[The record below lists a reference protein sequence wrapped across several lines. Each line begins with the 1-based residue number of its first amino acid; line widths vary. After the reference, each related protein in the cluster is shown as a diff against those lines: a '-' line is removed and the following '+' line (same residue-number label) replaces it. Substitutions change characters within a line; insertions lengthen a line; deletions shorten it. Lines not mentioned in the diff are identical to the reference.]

1 MHGHPGVD
9 RIWKF
14 QYPSHFSG
22 DWLKFPY
29 SINLL
34 QDDYIHNVYI
44 YICKYIYIYNN
55 LLVLSSLHQEMIRSI
70 TIVTMIPLPPFLLW
84 MEEILHQLIG
94 GKNPI
99 VDRVSTILLVLDFA
113 NIHSKL

>member
-9 RIWKF
+9 RIWNF

-44 YICKYIYIYNN
+44 Y
-55 LLVLSSLHQEMIRSI
+55 M
-70 TIVTMIPLPPFLLW
+70 
-84 MEEILHQLIG
+84 
-94 GKNPI
+94 
-99 VDRVSTILLVLDFA
+99 
-113 NIHSKL
+113 